1 MRIHPYSLMAV
12 LLLSATA
19 NAAVVTSF
27 GAGSAVTGT
36 PSYQAN
42 FNNILGG
49 SSLLNYT
56 EGGITASVDD
66 DQCCFSTAHYGSGGN
81 YSFVT
86 ITTPSGT
93 DFGAIEVGVGSGFFE
108 VGPHNVVWQTLRNG
122 VSTGS
127 GVIQVANI
135 GYPDFF
141 AVLGWSDIDFFDT
154 LRLGAAPT
162 SGGYNAFGQ
171 NQAIALDSVRIG
183 DATDSTVPEPAS
195 LALLGMGLAGLAIR
209 RRKA

>member
-1 MRIHPYSLMAV
+1 MRIYPYSFVAV

-42 FNNILGG
+42 FNNIAEG

-81 YSFVT
+81 QSFVT
-86 ITTPSGT
+86 ITTPVGT
-93 DFGAIEVGVGSGFFE
+93 DFGAIEVGVGSGFGVE
-108 VGPHNVVWQTLRNG
+108 THNVVWQTLRNG

-127 GVIQVANI
+127 GVIQVADI
-135 GYPDFF
+135 GYPGSF
-141 AVLGWSDIDFFDT
+141 AVLGWSDVNLFDT
-154 LRLGAAPT
+154 LLLGAAPT
-162 SGGYNAFGQ
+162 SQNYNAFGQ
-171 NQAIALDSVRIG
+171 LQAIALDSVRIG